1 MLQSEA
7 FYRLRVSLLQPSLF
21 KGHER
26 WSLKIHSC
34 LGRTLEQRVCVCV
47 DVCLWNDVWKC
58 QTLWRCRRSSCG
70 SSSTPSRIFSR
81 IFVVVVLKPQVR
93 TSTSLYKHFV
103 IPLLTTEFAV
113 YGYGRNEKRQNTWC
127 EDATWTLLTQ
137 KKKTSKSER
146 TFSPVLSYSVWLALF
161 WSEQKRCEGAPWRF
175 SVGMTSLQ
183 CTSCSRGQPQKSW
196 TRGLK
201 KKRKKEK
208 GLLYWPNVLLPSSL
222 CWETGTII
230 FWVFHDLMTHV
241 EKWNGLN

>member
-113 YGYGRNEKRQNTWC
+113 YGYGRNGKRQNTWC

-137 KKKTSKSER
+137 KKKHLKVKELSLLCSPILFDWPSFDLNKKGVREPPGGSLWVWR
-146 TFSPVLSYSVWLALF
+146 HFSVLLALGVNP
-161 WSEQKRCEGAPWRF
+161 RR
-175 SVGMTSLQ
+175 
-183 CTSCSRGQPQKSW
+183 
-196 TRGLK
+196 
-201 KKRKKEK
+201 
-208 GLLYWPNVLLPSSL
+208 
-222 CWETGTII
+222 
-230 FWVFHDLMTHV
+230 V
-241 EKWNGLN
+241 EREV

>member
-1 MLQSEA
+1 MRDDHWKSIPVWGGHWSSVCVYVWMYVYGMMCESA
-7 FYRLRVSLLQPSLF
+7 RLCEGVEEVPVALLLLPLESSPGFLLLLFWSPKWGQVHLCTNTLSFPCWQLSLLF
-21 KGHER
+21 MVTAGMRK
-26 WSLKIHSC
+26 
-34 LGRTLEQRVCVCV
+34 GRT
-47 DVCLWNDVWKC
+47 
-58 QTLWRCRRSSCG
+58 
-70 SSSTPSRIFSR
+70 
-81 IFVVVVLKPQVR
+81 
-93 TSTSLYKHFV
+93 H
-103 IPLLTTEFAV
+103 
-113 YGYGRNEKRQNTWC
+113 WC